1 LSRGGGTT
9 VRRFPAFLVSIF
21 VLLVLAS
28 APPAF
33 AASGT
38 TVLNASSFSATSDA
52 QRIAPAAIP
61 AASAMASSTLLT
73 ATTAASSTALSVSPA
88 ASAVASSTLLAVP
101 ANSDSPKPTTLSAP
115 AAVSSTVPTP
125 APTGRDLS
133 PPTAKTGAAPGGTVP
148 GGKTPAGKPA
158 SAKPKDEGPS
168 AAYYENLHKRA
179 MIVNLP
185 SAYAAHVGKDTGEN
199 AEVFLAWYI
208 GSLYRYDQVGDYDRV
223 RGLFIQQIMSL
234 YIGADV
240 KWAFIR
246 ESGWFPAMAMG
257 YYGGFGLPSFAGGTV
272 KASTVAKDAKADK
285 NKVKREETKS
295 AFMHNGYAVMSERF
309 GWLTASAGVL
319 YGFKKGFPQFIPM
332 LRNASFTTVS
342 NPASQ
347 EMLTLFGGLDLA
359 WKYRHFKLEVVTVPM
374 EPSVTRPWLIQT
386 HIDEFLGFDFALV
399 KDAVGYQ
406 VVGYYV
412 LPFFRWPDQ
421 KRLTKEYE
429 RTKTRR
435 K

>member
-1 LSRGGGTT
+1 VET
-9 VRRFPAFLVSIF
+9 VRRFPVFLFINIPAMF
-21 VLLVLAS
+21 VLAS

-33 AASGT
+33 GATGT
-38 TVLNASSFSATSDA
+38 TVL
-52 QRIAPAAIP
+52 
-61 AASAMASSTLLT
+61 
-73 ATTAASSTALSVSPA
+73 AASSGPPVLSATTTIASLVPA
-88 ASAVASSTLLAVP
+88 AVSSTVPPVAAAPAVASSTLLAVP
-101 ANSDSPKPTTLSAP
+101 A
-115 AAVSSTVPTP
+115 AASSTVPVTAP
-125 APTGRDLS
+125 AGRDL
-133 PPTAKTGAAPGGTVP
+133 PPPAAKTGTAPAKTAS
-148 GGKTPAGKPA
+148 GGKPPPGKPA
-158 SAKPKDEGPS
+158 TAKPKDEGPPP
-168 AAYYENLHKRA
+168 AYYENLHKRA

-234 YIGADV
+234 YIGADL

-246 ESGWFPAMAMG
+246 ESGWWPAFAAG

-272 KASTVAKDAKADK
+272 KASTVAKDADK

-309 GWLTASAGVL
+309 GWLTASAGAM

-342 NPASQ
+342 NPASK

-359 WKYRHFKLEVVTVPM
+359 WKYRHFKLEIATVPM
-374 EPSVTRPWLIQT
+374 EPSATRPWLIQT

-421 KRLTKEYE
+421 KRLAKEYE
-429 RTKTRR
+429 RTKAR
-435 K
+435 KR